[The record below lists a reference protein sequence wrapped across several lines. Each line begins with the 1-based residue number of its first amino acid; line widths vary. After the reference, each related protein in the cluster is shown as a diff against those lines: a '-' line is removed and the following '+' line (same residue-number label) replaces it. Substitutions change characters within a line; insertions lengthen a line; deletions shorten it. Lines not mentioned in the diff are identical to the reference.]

1 MIGLTLNR
9 HKNNLQLTSPPYSP
23 AAPHDYM
30 HNKLAVV
37 DDTVITGSFNFS
49 NNATQNAENVLR
61 IESKAI
67 ADHYAKYVTAL
78 TQRYPEKG
86 L

>member
-1 MIGLTLNR
+1 
-9 HKNNLQLTSPPYSP
+9 
-23 AAPHDYM
+23 M

-49 NNATQNAENVLR
+49 NNATQNAENVLQ
-61 IESKAI
+61 IESKDI
-67 ADHYAKYVTAL
+67 ADHYAAYVAAL
-78 TQRYPEKG
+78 TQRYPQKG

>member
-1 MIGLTLNR
+1 
-9 HKNNLQLTSPPYSP
+9 
-23 AAPHDYM
+23 M

-37 DDTVITGSFNFS
+37 DDALITGSFNFS
-49 NNATQNAENVLR
+49 NNATQNAENVLQ

-67 ADHYAKYVTAL
+67 ADHYAAHIAAL
-78 TQRYPEKG
+78 TQKYPERG

>member
-1 MIGLTLNR
+1 
-9 HKNNLQLTSPPYSP
+9 
-23 AAPHDYM
+23 
-30 HNKLAVV
+30 
-37 DDTVITGSFNFS
+37 VITGSFNFS
-49 NNATQNAENVLR
+49 NNATQNAENVLQ

-67 ADHYAKYVTAL
+67 ADRYAPYVTAL

>member
-1 MIGLTLNR
+1 
-9 HKNNLQLTSPPYSP
+9 
-23 AAPHDYM
+23 M

-49 NNATQNAENVLR
+49 NNATQNAENVLQ

-67 ADHYAKYVTAL
+67 ADHYAAYVIAL
-78 TQRYPEKG
+78 AQRYPEKG

>member
-1 MIGLTLNR
+1 MLKRTERSL
-9 HKNNLQLTSPPYSP
+9 
-23 AAPHDYM
+23 M

-37 DDTVITGSFNFS
+37 DDALITGSFNFS
-49 NNATQNAENVLR
+49 NNATQNAENVLQ

-67 ADHYAKYVTAL
+67 ADHYAAYIAAL
-78 TQRYPEKG
+78 TQKYPERG

>member
-1 MIGLTLNR
+1 
-9 HKNNLQLTSPPYSP
+9 
-23 AAPHDYM
+23 M

-37 DDTVITGSFNFS
+37 GDALITGSFNFS
-49 NNATQNAENVLR
+49 NNATQNAENVLQ

-67 ADHYAKYVTAL
+67 ADHYAAYIAAL
-78 TQRYPEKG
+78 TQKYPERG